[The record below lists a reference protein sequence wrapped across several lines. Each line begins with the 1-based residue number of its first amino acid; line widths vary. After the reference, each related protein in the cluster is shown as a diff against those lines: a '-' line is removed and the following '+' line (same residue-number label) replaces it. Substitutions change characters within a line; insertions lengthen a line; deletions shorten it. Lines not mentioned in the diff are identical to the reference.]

1 MIEDLI
7 KLKNQ
12 IDTMIETYRDLHP
25 DEEDENYHLGRGHW
39 ETHDRGNN
47 THLDGMS
54 EYNEKQRALKRIREG
69 YYENTFRQE
78 QGKTT
83 TEFSQGQIEKC
94 VLDDT

>member
-7 KLKNQ
+7 KLKKQ
-12 IDTMIETYRDLHP
+12 VDTLIETYKDLHP
-25 DEEDENYHLGRGHW
+25 DSYELMDNGEYITHKDEILIQEELEK
-39 ETHDRGNN
+39 ET
-47 THLDGMS
+47 
-54 EYNEKQRALKRIREG
+54 ALKRIREG

-78 QGKTT
+78 QGKTI